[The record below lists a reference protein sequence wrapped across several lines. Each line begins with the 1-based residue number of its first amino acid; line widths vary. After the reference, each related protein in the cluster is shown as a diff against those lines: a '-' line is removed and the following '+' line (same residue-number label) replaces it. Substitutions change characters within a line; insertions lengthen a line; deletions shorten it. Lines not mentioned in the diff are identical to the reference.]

1 MEIGVWKMV
10 RAHESDD
17 SIRYGN
23 VFTYLYVLCYVY
35 KGIGMEIGSGKWKN
49 WPARF
54 AFHNY
59 TKLISFQCVI
69 S

>member
-23 VFTYLYVLCYVY
+23 VFTYLYVFCYVY
-35 KGIGMEIGSGKWKN
+35 KITKRMEIGSGKIGPHDLHSIIIQN
-49 WPARF
+49 
-54 AFHNY
+54 
-59 TKLISFQCVI
+59 
-69 S
+69 